1 MTGTET
7 TGHTKKLNLFP
18 VSHQNLEFHGIM
30 RFYFEDHGEG
40 NVATKCLRVCSN
52 SPTHE
57 IIETLSEKFRP
68 DMKMLTTS
76 YSLYEIHAKKG
87 KH

>member
-1 MTGTET
+1 
-7 TGHTKKLNLFP
+7 
-18 VSHQNLEFHGIM
+18 M
-30 RFYFEDHGEG
+30 RFYFEDHVGG

-57 IIETLSEKFRP
+57 LIETLSEKFRP

-76 YSLYEIHAKKG
+76 YSLYEIHGNKG
-87 KH
+87 TQETPGETGHVDSEPGFFFFQTIK